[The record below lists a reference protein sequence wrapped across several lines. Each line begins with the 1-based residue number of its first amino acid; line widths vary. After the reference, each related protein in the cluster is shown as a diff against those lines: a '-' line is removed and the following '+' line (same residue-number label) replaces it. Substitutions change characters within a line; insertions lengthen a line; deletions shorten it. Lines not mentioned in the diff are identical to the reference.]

1 VSEDNN
7 INTIGLFRPRWLK
20 KSGVFL
26 LFFLVETMVFAI
38 ITLSP
43 YLSKTAL
50 LGFRSGL
57 TAALLVIAWFLRRSE
72 RGKSYWPVFY
82 AFFVAGAAVLIS
94 GLFSN
99 DLLSLFGQTIT
110 TPQGIA
116 VAKFSE
122 SILRVLPILVL
133 MPIVG
138 FDWRSMY
145 LKTGKVRLWLPI
157 AMAALIVFP
166 ALAYFPLNSSQA
178 GLLDK
183 LLPLWPWILLFVL
196 SNGFM
201 EELLYRG
208 LFLQKYEPFLG
219 KGLSNILTAIVFALM
234 HTQVTY
240 AAQMIQF
247 LVIVL
252 VLSLIWGI
260 LIQKT
265 DSLWGA
271 VLFHAAGDCLI
282 IFGAY
287 ASM

>member
-1 VSEDNN
+1 MNS
-7 INTIGLFRPRWLK
+7 IGLSRPRWLK

-26 LFFLVETMVFAI
+26 LFFIVETMVFTT

-50 LGFRSGL
+50 LGFHSGL
-57 TAALLVIAWFLRRSE
+57 TAVLLVIALLLKRSE

-82 AFFVAGAAVLIS
+82 AFFVAGTAVLIS
-94 GLFSN
+94 GLFSD
-99 DLLSLFGQTIT
+99 DLLRLFKQSVT

-116 VAKFSE
+116 TAKFSE
-122 SILRVLPILVL
+122 SILRVIPILVL
-133 MPIVG
+133 MPFMG
-138 FDWRSMY
+138 FDWHSMC
-145 LKTGKVRLWLPI
+145 LKRGRIHIWLPI
-157 AMAALIVFP
+157 AIAAFIVFP
-166 ALAYFPLNSSQA
+166 TLAYFAISSSQA
-178 GLLDK
+178 GVLEK

-219 KGLSNILTAIVFALM
+219 KGLSNILTAIVFALI

-240 AAQMIQF
+240 AEHMIQF

-260 LIQKT
+260 LIQKSE
-265 DSLWGA
+265 SLWGA

-287 ASM
+287 ASI